1 VASRILSDAPGRQ
14 RPYRRP
20 GGTACLGALATLV
33 TGLAL
38 AATPASTTTPTPA
51 HAPPATQ
58 ADCQNLLKQFDVAW
72 PAHRDSA
79 KADSAHRNRDLG
91 DSDCRDGHYTDAVF
105 KLRRALHDIGV
116 KPVKIVAPST
126 QR

>member
-1 VASRILSDAPGRQ
+1 MASRTLSDAPCRR
-14 RPYRRP
+14 RPDRRP
-20 GGTACLGALATLV
+20 GGPACLGALATLV
-33 TGLAL
+33 AGLAL
-38 AATPASTTTPTPA
+38 AATPAPSAAPA
-51 HAPPATQ
+51 SSRAPAATQ

-72 PAHRDSA
+72 PAHRDAA

-116 KPVKIVAPST
+116 KPVKIVAPAA
-126 QR
+126 QH